1 MCGISGFAGA
11 AAHGE
16 AAGDRLRRMCD
27 AILHRGPDSE
37 GLFLRPGIAMG
48 MRRLS
53 IIDVQGGTQ
62 PIYNEDGSVAVV
74 FNGEIYNHRALRADL
89 ESRGHRFKT
98 SSDTEVLV
106 HLYEEFGTAMATRLE
121 GMFAFS
127 IWDAPRR
134 RLYIARDRA
143 GMKPLSYRVSAEGI
157 EYFSELRSLVAGFP
171 DAARIAQPT
180 VPLYL
185 MLGYVPDPLAIYD
198 SVRKLPPAHWLT
210 WDERAGLHVERYW
223 SPGRPVEDGRTEAE
237 LVAELRGLLDHAVRS
252 HLESEVPLGA
262 FLSGGVDSS
271 TVVALMARHAHGQV
285 RTFSIGFAD
294 AEYDESESAR
304 QVAEVL
310 GTAHTAITVRPDVEN
325 LFESVASMFDEPF
338 GDSSAIPTFLVS
350 QLARESVTV
359 ALSGDGGDE
368 LFGGYERYGRALRQS
383 QLPRPIGRLAATV
396 GKLLPHDFPGRYRL
410 VDLGR
415 SREGRYV
422 AQVAQ
427 PSLLDEGGVV
437 AKAMNE
443 SALPIEQLFHDAWD
457 PADSDFAAAIMR
469 FDLQTYLPGDILTK
483 VDRSSMAVS
492 LEARVPLLDCRLVDF
507 ALQLPSR
514 WRVTRTATKRLFRTA
529 IADIVPPAVLTRPK
543 AGFTLPLAP
552 WFRGVLR
559 PRIEAL
565 RSPSPSLSCFVDAR
579 ATGRLVDEHLAGRRD
594 HSVMLWRLIVLQHW
608 LDGLAAGRQSRS
620 PAIPRYSA

>member
-1 MCGISGFAGA
+1 
-11 AAHGE
+11 
-16 AAGDRLRRMCD
+16 MCD
-27 AILHRGPDSE
+27 AIVHRGPDSE

-53 IIDVQGGTQ
+53 IIDVHGGTQ
-62 PIYNEDGSVAVV
+62 PIFNEDGSVAVV
-74 FNGEIYNHRALRADL
+74 FNGEIYNHRVLRAEL
-89 ESRGHRFKT
+89 ESRGHRFRT
-98 SSDTEVLV
+98 ASDTEVLV
-106 HLYEEFGTAMATRLE
+106 HLYEEHGTAMASRLE

-143 GMKPLSYRVSAEGI
+143 GMKPLSYRVSPEGI

-171 DAARIAQPT
+171 GVARIAPSS

-185 MLGYVPDPLAIYD
+185 MLGYVPDPLTIYQ
-198 SVRKLPPAHWLT
+198 SVSKLPPAHWLT
-210 WDERAGLHVERYW
+210 WDEETGLHVERYW
-223 SPGRPVEDGRTEAE
+223 APGQPVEDGRTEAD
-237 LVAELRGLLDHAVRS
+237 LIAELRGLLDHAVRS

-262 FLSGGVDSS
+262 FLSGGLDSS
-271 TVVALMARHAHGQV
+271 TVVALMTRHARGHV

-294 AEYDESESAR
+294 AEYDESEAAR

-310 GTAHTAITVRPDVEN
+310 GTSHTAITVRPDVEQ
-325 LFESVASMFDEPF
+325 LFEHVASMFDEPF

-383 QLPRPIGRLAATV
+383 QVPRPIGRLAATV
-396 GKLLPHDFPGRYRL
+396 GNLLPHDFPGRYRL

-415 SREGRYV
+415 SRRGRYI

-427 PSLLDEGGVV
+427 PSLLNEGGVV
-437 AKAMNE
+437 AQSLTEA
-443 SALPIEQLFHDAWD
+443 ALPIEQLFHDAWD
-457 PADSDFAAAIMR
+457 PSDSDFAAAIMR

-483 VDRSSMAVS
+483 VDRASMTVS

-514 WRVTRTATKRLFRTA
+514 WRVTRTSTKRLFRKA
-529 IADIVPPAVLTRPK
+529 IADIVPPVVLSRPK
-543 AGFTLPLAP
+543 SGFTLPLAP

-565 RSPSPSLSCFVDAR
+565 RSPSPELSHFVDTR
-579 ATGRLVDEHLAGRRD
+579 ATGRLVDEHLAERRD

-608 LDGLAAGRQSRS
+608 LEGLAAGRQSHR